1 MLSYDIIEKEC
12 DLTFISYVSM
22 PYQFKVDKKKL
33 QHLRKITEP
42 GKQKLKFKFY
52 MSLKN
57 FKKIDLNFV
66 F

>member
-42 GKQKLKFKFY
+42 GKQKL
-52 MSLKN
+52 N
-57 FKKIDLNFV
+57 LNFIWV
-66 F
+66 